1 MKSKFVVVDKESNL
15 LNILENNLKDLSR
28 KKIKS
33 FIKYKMV
40 LVDGKVV
47 TNSSQIIKK
56 GSSVEIFFSKKIIP
70 EVSLDIIYEDKD
82 LIVINKPAG
91 LLSISNQREKEITA
105 FRLVSDYV
113 KKNNKNAKIFVVH
126 RLDQGTSGVLMFSK
140 NLKLKEDL
148 QNAWND
154 LVRKR
159 EYIAVVEGQ
168 MKGAGTI
175 ESYLSMNKAQVV
187 YSTKGNFGWYAV
199 THYKV
204 LKSNTLGSLLEVNID
219 TGRRNQIRVHMSEKG
234 HPIFGDKKYGSKN
247 NPIGRLALHA
257 SKLWIIDP
265 RSDTLLKLEAEVPK
279 ELKNIVK

>member
-1 MKSKFVVVDKESNL
+1 MKSKIVVVDKESNL

>member
-1 MKSKFVVVDKESNL
+1 MKSKIVVVDKESNL
-15 LNILENNLKDLSR
+15 LNILENSLKDLSR

-40 LVDGKVV
+40 LVNGKVV
-47 TNSSQIIKK
+47 TNSSQIVKK
-56 GSSVEIFFSKKIIP
+56 GSCVEIFFSKKIIP
-70 EVSLDIIYEDKD
+70 EISLDIIYEDKD

-140 NLKLKEDL
+140 NLKLKESL